1 MDKMKNSGMSET
13 MQTLTRKSACVM
25 LSLLLLLSAVLPVKA
40 AAETASAKVVRVGSF
55 EDTFNYVN
63 EKGARKGYGYELLET
78 LSGYTGWQFEYVTC
92 DWSDCFEKLK
102 NGEVDIIGGISY
114 TEDRTQEML
123 FSDESMGVEK
133 YYLYADLSRA
143 DISASDFKTLNGKK
157 IGVLMGTEPEVM
169 LAEWEEKYGLKTEHV
184 NISNNEDVKQKLA
197 NHEIDCFVSLEE
209 SFWAERGISTITRV
223 GESGI
228 YYAINKNR
236 PDIKEEL
243 DDAMRAL
250 DEAVP
255 FYTADLYKRY
265 FSMDYTPI
273 LTGEEKAWLRKH
285 GAIRMGFLASDSGV
299 STYDPATGE
308 FTGVI
313 TDYIQFAAD
322 CLGNQE
328 LEFQLVGY
336 DSKEAELDALKSGE
350 IDMIFHCD
358 QNPNLAEEYH
368 FACTNT
374 TWTSN
379 LMAVTNKQHFNENNV
394 NRIVVPQN
402 KLSLKKYLAFYYPQW
417 EIVDCDTQE
426 DAARL
431 VKDGQAD
438 CFVTGISSENKYS
451 KKYSFYSVPL
461 VNPVRSCF
469 AVNSGNRSLL
479 SILNKTIKAMPVNML
494 AGALA
499 MYKSSARKVT
509 LSDFIRDNFF
519 KVMLISSIAVAVVL
533 LTILMLLQKAR
544 KAEAA
549 ARKAASDTQELNAK
563 LQVAVEKAESAN
575 RAKST
580 FLSNMSHD
588 IRTPMNAIIGFTTL
602 ALSNIDDT
610 DRVKD
615 YLGKTLASSNHL
627 LSLINDV
634 LDMSRIESGKIH
646 LEEVEVNLSDV
657 LHDLKTIV
665 SGQIYAKQLEL
676 YMDAMD
682 VTDED
687 VYCDKTRLNQIL
699 LNLLS
704 NAIKFTPAGGTVSV
718 RVRQLAGKVRGCGQY
733 EFRIKDNGIGM
744 SQEFAQKIFEPFE
757 RERTSTVSRIQ
768 GTGLGMA
775 ITKNIVDMMGGTI
788 EVQTAQG
795 KGTEF
800 TVCVPMR
807 AQTEQRPVEKITEL
821 EGLKALVVD
830 DDFNTCDS
838 VTKMLVKV
846 GMRAEWTLSGK
857 EAVLRARQSIEMS
870 DVYHAYIIDWRLPDM
885 NGIEVTRQI
894 RSLHDDTP
902 IIILTAYDW
911 SDIEVEAKAA
921 GVTAFCAKPM
931 FMSDLRETLMS
942 ALGQKPAD
950 AVQRLLPEKNA
961 DFKGKHILL
970 VEDNELNREIAQ
982 EILREYG
989 FLVDSAENGAVAV
1002 EKVSTTA
1009 PGSYDLVLM
1018 DVQMPIMDGYTA
1030 TRKIR
1035 ARRPKPLKSLRR
1047 HHGAGGRLG
1056 TQRRRVG
1063 HHPPLQ
1069 TLRKAQLQP
1078 CGGRRQ
1084 PHEAHE
1090 HCHEAA
1096 VLSAVPAGLY

>member
-102 NGEVDIIGGISY
+102 NGEIDIIGGISY

-123 FSDESMGVEK
+123 FSDEPMGVEK

-299 STYDPATGE
+299 STFDPATGE

-394 NRIVVPQN
+394 NRIAVPQN

-509 LSDFIRDNFF
+509 LSDFIKDNFF

-676 YMDAMD
+676 YMDVMD

-718 RVRQLAGKVRGCGQY
+718 
-733 EFRIKDNGIGM
+733 
-744 SQEFAQKIFEPFE
+744 

-857 EAVLRARQSIEMS
+857 EAVLRARQALEMS
-870 DVYHAYIIDWRLPDM
+870 DAYHAYIIDWRLPDM

-970 VEDNELNREIAQ
+970 VEDNALNREIAQ

-1002 EKVSTTA
+1002 EKVSTAA

-1035 ARRPKPLKSLRR
+1035 ALDDPARAKLPILAMTANAFDEDRRNALESGMNGFLSKPIVIDDLMQELHKIL
-1047 HHGAGGRLG
+1047 
-1056 TQRRRVG
+1056 
-1063 HHPPLQ
+1063 
-1069 TLRKAQLQP
+1069 
-1078 CGGRRQ
+1078 
-1084 PHEAHE
+1084 
-1090 HCHEAA
+1090 
-1096 VLSAVPAGLY
+1096 

>member
-102 NGEVDIIGGISY
+102 NGEIDIIGGISY

-123 FSDESMGVEK
+123 FSDEPMGVEK

-299 STYDPATGE
+299 STFDPATGE

-394 NRIVVPQN
+394 NRIAVPQN

-509 LSDFIRDNFF
+509 LSDFIKDNFF

-676 YMDAMD
+676 YMDVMD

-857 EAVLRARQSIEMS
+857 EAVLRARRSIEMS
-870 DVYHAYIIDWRLPDM
+870 DAYHAYIIDWRLPDM

-921 GVTAFCAKPM
+921 GVTAFCSKPM

-1002 EKVSTTA
+1002 EKVSTAA

-1035 ARRPKPLKSLRR
+1035 ALDDPARAKLPILAMTANAFDEDRRNALESGMNGFLSKPIVIGDLVQELHKIL
-1047 HHGAGGRLG
+1047 
-1056 TQRRRVG
+1056 
-1063 HHPPLQ
+1063 
-1069 TLRKAQLQP
+1069 
-1078 CGGRRQ
+1078 
-1084 PHEAHE
+1084 
-1090 HCHEAA
+1090 
-1096 VLSAVPAGLY
+1096 

>member
-1 MDKMKNSGMSET
+1 LDKMKNSGMSET

-102 NGEVDIIGGISY
+102 NGEIDIIGGISY

-123 FSDESMGVEK
+123 FSDEPMGVEK

-299 STYDPATGE
+299 STFDPATGE

-394 NRIVVPQN
+394 NRIAVPQN

-509 LSDFIRDNFF
+509 LSDFIKDNFF

-665 SGQIYAKQLEL
+665 SGQIFAKQLEL
-676 YMDAMD
+676 YMDVMD

-921 GVTAFCAKPM
+921 GVTAFCSKPM

-942 ALGQKPAD
+942 SLGQKPAD

-989 FLVDSAENGAVAV
+989 FLVDTAENGAVAV
-1002 EKVSTTA
+1002 EKVSTAA

-1035 ARRPKPLKSLRR
+1035 ALDDPARAKLPILAMTANAFDEDRRNALESGMNGFLSKPIVIDDLVQELHKIL
-1047 HHGAGGRLG
+1047 
-1056 TQRRRVG
+1056 
-1063 HHPPLQ
+1063 
-1069 TLRKAQLQP
+1069 
-1078 CGGRRQ
+1078 
-1084 PHEAHE
+1084 
-1090 HCHEAA
+1090 
-1096 VLSAVPAGLY
+1096 

>member
-1 MDKMKNSGMSET
+1 

-102 NGEVDIIGGISY
+102 NGEIDIIGGISY

-123 FSDESMGVEK
+123 FSDEPMGVEK

-169 LAEWEEKYGLKTEHV
+169 LTEWEEKYGLETEHV

-299 STYDPATGE
+299 STFDPATGE

-394 NRIVVPQN
+394 NRIAVPQN

-509 LSDFIRDNFF
+509 LSDFIKDNFF

-563 LQVAVEKAESAN
+563 LQVAVEKAETAN

-676 YMDAMD
+676 YMDVMD

-718 RVRQLAGKVRGCGQY
+718 RVRQLAGKVHGCGQY

-921 GVTAFCAKPM
+921 GVTAFCSKPM

-961 DFKGKHILL
+961 DFKGRHILL

-982 EILREYG
+982 EILQEYG

-1002 EKVSTTA
+1002 EKVSTAA

-1035 ARRPKPLKSLRR
+1035 ALDDPARAKLPILAMTANAFDEDRRNALESGMNGFLSKPIVIGDLVQELHKIL
-1047 HHGAGGRLG
+1047 
-1056 TQRRRVG
+1056 
-1063 HHPPLQ
+1063 
-1069 TLRKAQLQP
+1069 
-1078 CGGRRQ
+1078 
-1084 PHEAHE
+1084 
-1090 HCHEAA
+1090 
-1096 VLSAVPAGLY
+1096 

>member
-1 MDKMKNSGMSET
+1 

-78 LSGYTGWQFEYVTC
+78 LSGYAGWQFEYVTC

-102 NGEVDIIGGISY
+102 NGEIDIIGGISY

-123 FSDESMGVEK
+123 FSDEPMGVEK

-299 STYDPATGE
+299 STFDPATGE

-394 NRIVVPQN
+394 NRIAVPQN

-479 SILNKTIKAMPVNML
+479 SILNKTIKAMPANML
-494 AGALA
+494 TSSLA
-499 MYKSSARKVT
+499 MHKSSARKVT
-509 LSDFIRDNFF
+509 LSDFIKDNFF

-602 ALSNIDDT
+602 AISNIDDK

-615 YLGKTLASSNHL
+615 YLTKTLASSNHL

-757 RERTSTVSRIQ
+757 RERTSTVSGIQ

-1002 EKVSTTA
+1002 EKVSTAA

-1035 ARRPKPLKSLRR
+1035 ALDDPARAKLPILAMTANAFDEDRRNALESGMNGFLSKPIVIDDLV
-1047 HHGAGGRLG
+1047 
-1056 TQRRRVG
+1056 QE
-1063 HHPPLQ
+1063 
-1069 TLRKAQLQP
+1069 LRKIL
-1078 CGGRRQ
+1078 
-1084 PHEAHE
+1084 
-1090 HCHEAA
+1090 
-1096 VLSAVPAGLY
+1096 

>member
-1 MDKMKNSGMSET
+1 

-102 NGEVDIIGGISY
+102 NGEIDIIGGISY

-123 FSDESMGVEK
+123 FSDEPMGVEK

-143 DISASDFKTLNGKK
+143 DISASDFKTLNGQK

-209 SFWAERGISTITRV
+209 SFWAERGISTITCV

-299 STYDPATGE
+299 STFDPATGE

-394 NRIVVPQN
+394 NRIAVPQN

-509 LSDFIRDNFF
+509 LSDFIKDNFF

-563 LQVAVEKAESAN
+563 LQVAVEKAETAN

-676 YMDAMD
+676 YMDVMD

-718 RVRQLAGKVRGCGQY
+718 RVRQLAGKVHGCGQY

-800 TVCVPMR
+800 TVCVLMR

-857 EAVLRARQSIEMS
+857 EAVLRARQALEMS

-921 GVTAFCAKPM
+921 GVTAFCSKPM

-942 ALGQKPAD
+942 ALGQKSAD
-950 AVQRLLPEKNA
+950 AVQGLLPEKNA

-1002 EKVSTTA
+1002 EKVSTAA

-1035 ARRPKPLKSLRR
+1035 ALDDPARAKLPILAMTANAFDEDRRNALESGMNGFLSKPIVIGDLVQELHKIL
-1047 HHGAGGRLG
+1047 
-1056 TQRRRVG
+1056 
-1063 HHPPLQ
+1063 
-1069 TLRKAQLQP
+1069 
-1078 CGGRRQ
+1078 
-1084 PHEAHE
+1084 
-1090 HCHEAA
+1090 
-1096 VLSAVPAGLY
+1096 

>member
-102 NGEVDIIGGISY
+102 NGEIDIIGGISY

-123 FSDESMGVEK
+123 FSDEPMGVEK
-133 YYLYADLSRA
+133 YYLYADLLRA

-243 DDAMRAL
+243 DDAMHAL

-299 STYDPATGE
+299 STFDPATGE

-394 NRIVVPQN
+394 NRIAVPQN

-509 LSDFIRDNFF
+509 LSDFIKDNFF

-1002 EKVSTTA
+1002 EKVSTAA

-1035 ARRPKPLKSLRR
+1035 ALDDPARAKLPILAMTANAFDEDRRNALESGMNGFLSKPIVIDDLV
-1047 HHGAGGRLG
+1047 
-1056 TQRRRVG
+1056 QE
-1063 HHPPLQ
+1063 
-1069 TLRKAQLQP
+1069 LRKIL
-1078 CGGRRQ
+1078 
-1084 PHEAHE
+1084 
-1090 HCHEAA
+1090 
-1096 VLSAVPAGLY
+1096 

>member
-1 MDKMKNSGMSET
+1 MADEK
-13 MQTLTRKSACVM
+13 RKPKRSCHPRQKWLPAAAAI
-25 LSLLLLLSAVLPVKA
+25 LLLVLLAVGLSVRYISFVSQTIYQESTLHLEEVLHKSNNMLKEMVRKNVTYLHLYNGFLENTSDEDEIQAYIKQAQQDTGFANFYFLTYDGNYITVTGETGYLGLQTNLDEKLSEGKDIVMNTSLPGRPQMLAFICPKTHGSYRGFAYDAIAISYYNGAVLTLLDNSAFQGNASNYVIYPDGRVVIDNSVNRKETIYNFIAMLRDHSDLSEEQITELSNAFAQGSSGNLKVKLGDTSYYLVYEGAAVQNWTMVGLVPVSIVNANLDELWFRTAQIVAGIAAGLALLVILLIVRRSHTTLRRKNTEISYRDELFQKLSRNVDDVFLMLDAETSKVDYVSPNIERLLGIPWREVRQDARVLAALHPKDDPERDKNYLKGLLSGQQREWDTEYEHRETKERRWFHNIAMGSEVEGRAKYILVMSDRTADRQVNQALSDAVA
-40 AAETASAKVVRVGSF
+40 AAET
-55 EDTFNYVN
+55 
-63 EKGARKGYGYELLET
+63 
-78 LSGYTGWQFEYVTC
+78 
-92 DWSDCFEKLK
+92 
-102 NGEVDIIGGISY
+102 
-114 TEDRTQEML
+114 
-123 FSDESMGVEK
+123 
-133 YYLYADLSRA
+133 
-143 DISASDFKTLNGKK
+143 
-157 IGVLMGTEPEVM
+157 
-169 LAEWEEKYGLKTEHV
+169 
-184 NISNNEDVKQKLA
+184 
-197 NHEIDCFVSLEE
+197 
-209 SFWAERGISTITRV
+209 
-223 GESGI
+223 
-228 YYAINKNR
+228 
-236 PDIKEEL
+236 
-243 DDAMRAL
+243 
-250 DEAVP
+250 
-255 FYTADLYKRY
+255 
-265 FSMDYTPI
+265 
-273 LTGEEKAWLRKH
+273 
-285 GAIRMGFLASDSGV
+285 
-299 STYDPATGE
+299 
-308 FTGVI
+308 
-313 TDYIQFAAD
+313 
-322 CLGNQE
+322 
-328 LEFQLVGY
+328 
-336 DSKEAELDALKSGE
+336 
-350 IDMIFHCD
+350 
-358 QNPNLAEEYH
+358 
-368 FACTNT
+368 
-374 TWTSN
+374 
-379 LMAVTNKQHFNENNV
+379 
-394 NRIVVPQN
+394 
-402 KLSLKKYLAFYYPQW
+402 
-417 EIVDCDTQE
+417 
-426 DAARL
+426 
-431 VKDGQAD
+431 
-438 CFVTGISSENKYS
+438 
-451 KKYSFYSVPL
+451 
-461 VNPVRSCF
+461 
-469 AVNSGNRSLL
+469 
-479 SILNKTIKAMPVNML
+479 
-494 AGALA
+494 
-499 MYKSSARKVT
+499 
-509 LSDFIRDNFF
+509 
-519 KVMLISSIAVAVVL
+519 
-533 LTILMLLQKAR
+533 
-544 KAEAA
+544 
-549 ARKAASDTQELNAK
+549 
-563 LQVAVEKAESAN
+563 AN

-602 ALSNIDDT
+602 VISNIDDT
-610 DRVKD
+610 ERVKD

-665 SGQIYAKQLEL
+665 SGQIFAKQLEL
-676 YMDAMD
+676 YMDVMD

-744 SQEFAQKIFEPFE
+744 SPEFAKKIFEPFE

-870 DVYHAYIIDWRLPDM
+870 DAYHAYIIDWRLPDM
-885 NGIEVTRQI
+885 NGIEVTRRI
-894 RSLHDDTP
+894 RSLNDDTP

-942 ALGQKPAD
+942 ALGQKQTD
-950 AVQRLLPEKNA
+950 AAQGLLPDKNA

-1002 EKVSTTA
+1002 EKVSTAA

-1030 TRKIR
+1030 TRQIR
-1035 ARRPKPLKSLRR
+1035 ALDDPARAKLPILAMTANAFDEDRRNALESGMNGFLSKPIVIGDLVQELHKIL
-1047 HHGAGGRLG
+1047 
-1056 TQRRRVG
+1056 
-1063 HHPPLQ
+1063 
-1069 TLRKAQLQP
+1069 
-1078 CGGRRQ
+1078 
-1084 PHEAHE
+1084 
-1090 HCHEAA
+1090 
-1096 VLSAVPAGLY
+1096 

>member
-1 MDKMKNSGMSET
+1 MEDDKRKLKTKRRFPRKGLTAAAVLLVIAFFVCLSVQYLSFVSKTVYEESTAHLDEILHKSNS
-13 MQTLTRKSACVM
+13 M
-25 LSLLLLLSAVLPVKA
+25 LSMIANKNISYLHLWNGFLDSNPDDAGTQAYLESAQKELGFAGFYFLSYDGNYMTPGGETGYLGLQSNLDELLADQDDVVMNAALPGQDPMLVFICPETKGVYRGFAYDAIAISRYNADVMKTVDESAFGGAASSYVIYPDGQVVIEDIAEGEESIYNLVAVLRDYSDLTETQMQEIVSDFAKGASGNREVTLGGTRYYLVYESAGVQNWIMAGIVPVDVVNAGMNQLWLRTVQIVTGIVLTIAVLIILLVTRWGHVKLRRKDYEILCRDELFQKLSQNVDDVFLMLDAETTKVDYVSPNIERLLGIPWREVRQDARVLAALHPKDDPERNKNYLEGLLSGQQREWDDEYVHLETGERRWFHIVAMGSEVEGRTKHILVMSDRTADKQVNQALSDAVA
-40 AAETASAKVVRVGSF
+40 AAET
-55 EDTFNYVN
+55 
-63 EKGARKGYGYELLET
+63 
-78 LSGYTGWQFEYVTC
+78 
-92 DWSDCFEKLK
+92 
-102 NGEVDIIGGISY
+102 
-114 TEDRTQEML
+114 
-123 FSDESMGVEK
+123 
-133 YYLYADLSRA
+133 
-143 DISASDFKTLNGKK
+143 
-157 IGVLMGTEPEVM
+157 
-169 LAEWEEKYGLKTEHV
+169 
-184 NISNNEDVKQKLA
+184 
-197 NHEIDCFVSLEE
+197 
-209 SFWAERGISTITRV
+209 
-223 GESGI
+223 
-228 YYAINKNR
+228 
-236 PDIKEEL
+236 
-243 DDAMRAL
+243 
-250 DEAVP
+250 
-255 FYTADLYKRY
+255 
-265 FSMDYTPI
+265 
-273 LTGEEKAWLRKH
+273 
-285 GAIRMGFLASDSGV
+285 
-299 STYDPATGE
+299 
-308 FTGVI
+308 
-313 TDYIQFAAD
+313 
-322 CLGNQE
+322 
-328 LEFQLVGY
+328 
-336 DSKEAELDALKSGE
+336 
-350 IDMIFHCD
+350 
-358 QNPNLAEEYH
+358 
-368 FACTNT
+368 
-374 TWTSN
+374 
-379 LMAVTNKQHFNENNV
+379 
-394 NRIVVPQN
+394 
-402 KLSLKKYLAFYYPQW
+402 
-417 EIVDCDTQE
+417 
-426 DAARL
+426 
-431 VKDGQAD
+431 
-438 CFVTGISSENKYS
+438 
-451 KKYSFYSVPL
+451 
-461 VNPVRSCF
+461 
-469 AVNSGNRSLL
+469 
-479 SILNKTIKAMPVNML
+479 
-494 AGALA
+494 
-499 MYKSSARKVT
+499 
-509 LSDFIRDNFF
+509 
-519 KVMLISSIAVAVVL
+519 
-533 LTILMLLQKAR
+533 
-544 KAEAA
+544 
-549 ARKAASDTQELNAK
+549 
-563 LQVAVEKAESAN
+563 AN

-602 ALSNIDDT
+602 ALSNINDAE
-610 DRVKD
+610 RVKD

-718 RVRQLAGKVRGCGQY
+718 RVRQLAGKVHGCGQY

-744 SQEFAQKIFEPFE
+744 SPEFAKKIFEPFE

-942 ALGQKPAD
+942 ALGQKPTD
-950 AVQRLLPEKNA
+950 AAQELLPEKNA

-989 FLVDSAENGAVAV
+989 FLVDTAENGAVAV
-1002 EKVSTTA
+1002 EKVSTAT

-1035 ARRPKPLKSLRR
+1035 ALDDPARATLPIIAMTANAFDEDRRNALESGMNGFLSKPIVIGDLVQELHKIL
-1047 HHGAGGRLG
+1047 
-1056 TQRRRVG
+1056 
-1063 HHPPLQ
+1063 
-1069 TLRKAQLQP
+1069 
-1078 CGGRRQ
+1078 
-1084 PHEAHE
+1084 
-1090 HCHEAA
+1090 
-1096 VLSAVPAGLY
+1096 

>member
-78 LSGYTGWQFEYVTC
+78 LSGYAGWQFEYVTC

-102 NGEVDIIGGISY
+102 NGEIDIIGGISY

-123 FSDESMGVEK
+123 FSDEPMGVEK

-299 STYDPATGE
+299 STFDPATGE

-394 NRIVVPQN
+394 NRIAVPQN

-509 LSDFIRDNFF
+509 LSDFIKDNFF

-921 GVTAFCAKPM
+921 GVTAFCSKPM

-942 ALGQKPAD
+942 ALGQKSAD
-950 AVQRLLPEKNA
+950 AVQGLLPEKNA

-982 EILREYG
+982 EILQEYG

-1002 EKVSTTA
+1002 EKVSTAA

-1035 ARRPKPLKSLRR
+1035 ALDDPARAKLPILAMTANAFDEDRRNALESGMNGFLSKPIVIDDLV
-1047 HHGAGGRLG
+1047 
-1056 TQRRRVG
+1056 QE
-1063 HHPPLQ
+1063 
-1069 TLRKAQLQP
+1069 LRKIL
-1078 CGGRRQ
+1078 
-1084 PHEAHE
+1084 
-1090 HCHEAA
+1090 
-1096 VLSAVPAGLY
+1096 

>member
-13 MQTLTRKSACVM
+13 MQTLTRKSACVV

-40 AAETASAKVVRVGSF
+40 AAETAPAKVVRVGSF

-102 NGEVDIIGGISY
+102 NGEIDIIGGISY

-123 FSDESMGVEK
+123 FSDEPMGVEK

-299 STYDPATGE
+299 STFDPATGE

-394 NRIVVPQN
+394 NRIAVPQN

-509 LSDFIRDNFF
+509 LSDFIKDNFF

-602 ALSNIDDT
+602 AISNIDDKN
-610 DRVKD
+610 RVKD
-615 YLGKTLASSNHL
+615 YLTKTLASSNHL

-870 DVYHAYIIDWRLPDM
+870 DAYHAYIIDWRLPDM

-911 SDIEVEAKAA
+911 SDIEMEAKAA
-921 GVTAFCAKPM
+921 GVTAFCSKPM

-970 VEDNELNREIAQ
+970 VEDNALNREIAQ

-989 FLVDSAENGAVAV
+989 FLVDTAENGAVAV
-1002 EKVSTTA
+1002 EKVSTAA

-1035 ARRPKPLKSLRR
+1035 ALDDPARAKLPILAMTANAFDEDRRNALESGMNGFLSKPIVIGDLVQELHKIL
-1047 HHGAGGRLG
+1047 
-1056 TQRRRVG
+1056 
-1063 HHPPLQ
+1063 
-1069 TLRKAQLQP
+1069 
-1078 CGGRRQ
+1078 
-1084 PHEAHE
+1084 
-1090 HCHEAA
+1090 
-1096 VLSAVPAGLY
+1096 

>member
-78 LSGYTGWQFEYVTC
+78 LSGYAGWQFEYVTC

-102 NGEVDIIGGISY
+102 NGEIDIIGGISY

-123 FSDESMGVEK
+123 FSDEPMGVEK

-299 STYDPATGE
+299 STFDPATGE

-394 NRIVVPQN
+394 NRIAVPQN

-509 LSDFIRDNFF
+509 LSDFIKDNFF

-757 RERTSTVSRIQ
+757 RERTSTVSGIQ

-800 TVCVPMR
+800 IICLPMR
-807 AQTEQRPVEKITEL
+807 TQAEHRPVEKITEL

-1002 EKVSTTA
+1002 EKVSTAA

-1035 ARRPKPLKSLRR
+1035 ALDDPARAKLPILAMTANAFDEDRRNALESGMNGFLSKPIVIDDLV
-1047 HHGAGGRLG
+1047 
-1056 TQRRRVG
+1056 QE
-1063 HHPPLQ
+1063 
-1069 TLRKAQLQP
+1069 LRKIL
-1078 CGGRRQ
+1078 
-1084 PHEAHE
+1084 
-1090 HCHEAA
+1090 
-1096 VLSAVPAGLY
+1096 